1 METPLSP
8 LEFARRTRRLHGARE
23 AVVDG
28 DLRLTYEQ
36 FFDRCDRWSGALQ
49 ALGVGPGDRVATIA
63 PNTRAEL
70 EAFYAVPQLGAVLVP
85 MNYRLTADDFVYM
98 VNHSGSTVLCVHSDY
113 LDAIDAVR
121 DQMPGVRHFVAFE
134 GGAGRDDWLDYEA
147 LIRVTGPAFARPE
160 IGERDLLTINYTS
173 GTTSRPKGVMITH
186 RNAAMNTI
194 GTLLHLRLGVG
205 DRYLWT
211 LPMFHANG
219 WTFTWTVTAAGGTH
233 VCLRKVEPA
242 QVFSL
247 IAGERVGWL
256 CAAPTVLI
264 SLANASAAARGEVP
278 AGVRVITAGA
288 PPAAATI
295 ERLEGEFGWDI
306 THVYGLT
313 ETAPF
318 ITVCDPLPEHAGLS
332 PADRAVLKAR
342 QGVELITSGE
352 LRVVSGSGD
361 EVPWDGATLG
371 EITVRGN
378 VVMDGYYND
387 PEATKKAMGDGWFH
401 SGDAAV
407 VHPDGY
413 VEIRDRIKDVII
425 SGGENISSVEV
436 EGTLLRHQAVG
447 EAAVVGLPSER
458 WGETPHAFVVLLAGE
473 TATESELIDF
483 VRGRLAHFKAP
494 RGITFVDELPK
505 TATGKIQKF
514 VLRGGAAN
522 LSAQLS
528 SEAQAAGE
536 VGGEDAARV
545 ELGPQLAELI
555 EPRVHPLQRRR
566 AHPRVLGQVDAAAV
580 GDNQLVELVEQ
591 RAEARGTGREVERQG
606 PAGRGERQQ
615 AGIGLAEALEHG
627 DEARR
632 AVRADHLEA
641 LPDRRLRAKRHDVLV
656 LAEAARPVHAVPVPD
671 SVKRVEELA
680 DRLQLALAVPRGLG
694 VPGGVGQ
701 PDGVAVHQAG
711 REGGRRRQPGP
722 GVERERVR
730 APLAV

>member
-36 FFDRCDRWSGALQ
+36 FFDRCDRWSSVLQ
-49 ALGVGPGDRVATIA
+49 GLGVRPGDRVATIA
-63 PNTRAEL
+63 PNTHAQL
-70 EAFYAVPQLGAVLVP
+70 ESFYAVPQLDAVLVP
-85 MNYRLTADDFVYM
+85 MNYRLTPDDFVYM
-98 VNHSGSTVLCVHSDY
+98 VNHSGATVLCVHSEY
-113 LDAIDAVR
+113 LEAIDGVR

-134 GGAGRDDWLDYEA
+134 GAGPGWLDYEA
-147 LIRVTGPAFARPE
+147 LIAAAAPVFGKLVFAKPE

-194 GTLLHLRLGVG
+194 GTLLHLRMGVG

-233 VCLRKVEPA
+233 ICLRKVDPA
-242 QVFSL
+242 AVFSL
-247 IAGERVGWL
+247 IREERVGWM

-264 SLANASAAARGEVP
+264 ALANAPAAAQGAVP

-295 ERLEGEFGWDI
+295 ERLEDGFGWDI

-318 ITVCDPLPEHAGLS
+318 ITVCAPLPEHADLA
-332 PADRAVLKAR
+332 PAERAVVKAR
-342 QGVELITSGE
+342 QGVELLTSGE
-352 LRVVSGSGD
+352 LRVVDDIGG
-361 EVPWDGATLG
+361 EVPADGVTLG

-387 PEATKKAMGDGWFH
+387 PKATKAAMGDGWFH
-401 SGDAAV
+401 TGDAAV

-436 EGTLLRHQAVG
+436 EGTLLRHPAVV
-447 EAAVVGLPSER
+447 EAAVVGLPSEE
-458 WGETPHAFVVLLAGE
+458 WGETPHAFVVLAAG
-473 TATESELIDF
+473 ASVPADELIGF
-483 VRGRLAHFKAP
+483 VRGRIAHFKAP
-494 RGITFVDELPK
+494 RGVTFVTDLPK
-505 TATGKIQKF
+505 TATGKIQKY

-522 LSAQLS
+522 LS
-528 SEAQAAGE
+528 
-536 VGGEDAARV
+536 
-545 ELGPQLAELI
+545 
-555 EPRVHPLQRRR
+555 
-566 AHPRVLGQVDAAAV
+566 
-580 GDNQLVELVEQ
+580 
-591 RAEARGTGREVERQG
+591 RQ
-606 PAGRGERQQ
+606 
-615 AGIGLAEALEHG
+615 
-627 DEARR
+627 
-632 AVRADHLEA
+632 
-641 LPDRRLRAKRHDVLV
+641 
-656 LAEAARPVHAVPVPD
+656 
-671 SVKRVEELA
+671 
-680 DRLQLALAVPRGLG
+680 
-694 VPGGVGQ
+694 
-701 PDGVAVHQAG
+701 
-711 REGGRRRQPGP
+711 
-722 GVERERVR
+722 
-730 APLAV
+730 